1 MNMTDPLTPE
11 ERELARLLGRPA
23 AALPSSRIDEAI
35 LARAREPAASTTAPT
50 PRPSAPPAAFSTGA
64 SRSRHVRRRG
74 LVSSLAAAAS
84 LVLVVG
90 LAWQLRPT
98 QTPPSPPPVAAN
110 APAPVAE
117 AEMPVPQEANAPI
130 AASDAAA
137 PAPASA
143 PVSEAAPASIARPA
157 PPPARIARAPAGA
170 DVAAKVRVQEAAP
183 VALPPPSPARATI
196 TPSAP
201 PAPPAPAP
209 APAAYALEPM
219 PEIAGQAAPSA
230 AAPAALRLHSAATAS
245 QVQDGQITMTV
256 DLAQAAAD
264 EDARL
269 PRRQWLER
277 IRARRDDGDLDAARA
292 SLRRFVRAYPEA
304 RIPRDLHPLL
314 AD

>member
-35 LARAREPAASTTAPT
+35 LARAREPAASTPAPT

-74 LVSSLAAAAS
+74 LVSSLAVAAS

-110 APAPVAE
+110 APTPVAD
-117 AEMPVPQEANAPI
+117 AEMPVPQEANAPV

-157 PPPARIARAPAGA
+157 PSPARVARAPAGA

-196 TPSAP
+196 TP
-201 PAPPAPAP
+201 PAPPTPP

-230 AAPAALRLHSAATAS
+230 AAPAALRLRSAATAS

-292 SLRRFVRAYPEA
+292 SLRRFVQAYPEA
-304 RIPRDLHPLL
+304 RIPRDLRPLL